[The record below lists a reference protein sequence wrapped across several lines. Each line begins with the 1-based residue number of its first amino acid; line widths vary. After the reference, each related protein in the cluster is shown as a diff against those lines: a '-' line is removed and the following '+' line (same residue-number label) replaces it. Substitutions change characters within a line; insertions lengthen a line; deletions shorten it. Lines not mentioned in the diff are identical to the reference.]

1 VGFPS
6 WPRHAPFRLV
16 SGMTTATAPVRRP
29 EASSALVA
37 FIAANKA
44 FQAHV
49 PACPRCRSGNLRM
62 GDLRTGC
69 REGNE
74 LISEVM
80 RLHPAAYP
88 SPL

>member
-1 VGFPS
+1 
-6 WPRHAPFRLV
+6 
-16 SGMTTATAPVRRP
+16 MTTATAPVRRP
-29 EASSALVA
+29 EASGALQG
-37 FIAANKA
+37 FRDANKA

-49 PACPRCRSGNLRM
+49 LACPRCRSGNLRM

-69 REGNE
+69 REGNR

-80 RLHPAAYP
+80 HLQPAAFP